1 LKMKKETHPLPRPL
15 GRRSSSGLIAALL
28 IAAAALLL
36 SACGS
41 SSSSGT
47 GTSSVKTTAAVGSPT
62 GRFASL
68 RECLKKQGI
77 ELPAPSGKPGSGGP
91 PSGGAG
97 GFKPPSGTSGTKL
110 QEAIKKCGGSGFPG
124 GGRGSLNST
133 SAKAALTKYASCMRE
148 SGIDLP
154 APNTSGKGPVFN
166 TKGLNTS
173 SQAFKSAQKTCQSDL
188 KGAFGAGAPPS
199 GGAPPGGAEGPPG
212 GAEGPPGGES
222 GPPPG
227 AEVPQG

>member
-1 LKMKKETHPLPRPL
+1 MQTQNKTHPLPRPL
-15 GRRSSSGLIAALL
+15 GGRSSRGFIAALL
-28 IAAAALLL
+28 IAGAALLL

-41 SSSSGT
+41 SSSAGA
-47 GTSSVKTTAAVGSPT
+47 GTSSAKTTAAVGSPS

-68 RECLKKQGI
+68 RECLKKQGVD
-77 ELPAPSGKPGSGGP
+77 LPAPSGKPGAVGP

-97 GFKPPSGTSGTKL
+97 GFKPPSGTSGAKF
-110 QEAIKKCGGSGFPG
+110 QEAIKKCGGRGFPA
-124 GGRGSLNST
+124 GRRGRFNSV

-148 SGIDLP
+148 NGVDLP
-154 APNTSGKGPVFN
+154 APDTSGKGPVFN
-166 TKGLNTS
+166 TKGLNTT
-173 SQAFKSAQKTCQSDL
+173 SQAFKSAQKACQSDL

-199 GGAPPGGAEGPPG
+199 GGSPPG

-227 AEVPQG
+227 AEGGEG